1 MKADKHHI
9 FRSFGYAW
17 KGIRSALRSER
28 NFQFH
33 LFTTLFVCLLGF
45 ILQLSTAEWVA
56 IVLCIGLVLTAEL
69 LNTAIEKVVDLIS
82 PEWNEK
88 AGCIKDIAAG
98 AVLIASATAL
108 ITGLIIFIPKFLAF
122 ISPGF

>member
-1 MKADKHHI
+1 MKADKHYI

-33 LFTTLFVCLLGF
+33 FFTTLFVCLLGF

-56 IVLCIGLVLTAEL
+56 IILCIGLVLTAEL
-69 LNTAIEKVVDLIS
+69 LNTAIEKMVDLIS

-88 AGCIKDIAAG
+88 AGHTKDIAAG